1 MNRDSKTHKDDRLEN
16 FEKYEKNDRFIVYL
30 ILGFFTVISE
40 FAGIYMFV
48 RSLINGEDIALYLF
62 GLLFTQLP
70 LGFLLLVI
78 HINKQKDSRLLKA
91 LDIESQEEL
100 ERFLNECTR
109 LEYYLYMSPSQ
120 VIDMKEKMVY
130 NFDEIHSVH
139 QEQRSASS
147 DDAEHS
153 ENYLVSFISNSH
165 HKLIYLSFTNVNSR
179 DIAFRKISAAV
190 KEYQKVLKSQQ

>member
-78 HINKQKDSRLLKA
+78 YINKQKDSRLLKA

-130 NFDEIHSVH
+130 NFDDGREVL
-139 QEQRSASS
+139 RMVDTNKNAT
-147 DDAEHS
+147 
-153 ENYLVSFISNSH
+153 NYLIPWYNNNEV
-165 HKLIYLSFTNVNSR
+165 LCPLSTAYGDF
-179 DIAFRKISAAV
+179 
-190 KEYQKVLKSQQ
+190 